1 MNCECRQYE
10 FSKDSTQDD
19 AHLVEI
25 GPPREKLGR
34 PAGLDAHVIHEIE
47 EVEKASGQRL

>member
-1 MNCECRQYE
+1 MNCEYRQYE

-19 AHLVEI
+19 VHLVEV
-25 GPPREKLGR
+25 GVCREKVDR

-47 EVEKASGQRL
+47 EVEKASH

>member
-10 FSKDSTQDD
+10 FSKDSTQNN

-25 GPPREKLGR
+25 GGTREKIDR
-34 PAGLDAHVIHEIE
+34 PVGLDAHVIHEIE
-47 EVEKASGQRL
+47 EVEKASGANL

>member
-47 EVEKASGQRL
+47 EVEKVSGQRL